1 MRLTVHVRPGASRTS
16 VGGSHDGALVVRV
29 AARAVEGAAT
39 AAVLVAVAQALGV
52 RRREVALVSGAT
64 NRNKV
69 LEVPDGME
77 EAVAALLAGQLSRA
91 RGPLRETAAPTEG
104 PS

>member
-39 AAVLVAVAQALGV
+39 TAVLVAVAQGLGV
-52 RRREVALVSGAT
+52 RGREVALVSGAT
-64 NRNKV
+64 SRTKV

-77 EAVAALLAGQLSRA
+77 EAVAALLA
-91 RGPLRETAAPTEG
+91 
-104 PS
+104 